1 MPSVYK
7 LQAAYK
13 KKKNAADMFKCLYFT
28 GKLATVGIFQ
38 Y

>member
-7 LQAAYK
+7 LQAAYKK

-28 GKLATVGIFQ
+28 GKLATVGIC
-38 Y
+38 